1 MGRPFRECAVV
12 KAYDGNG
19 EFLEEDIVP
28 LASFRVSGSL
38 LLNSPTVRA
47 ARGIR
52 FISLRT
58 FDENGQR
65 TDNETFTFNRRGER
79 APIYRR
85 PDRSTIED
93 PDWV

>member
-38 LLNSPTVRA
+38 LLNSATVRA

-52 FISLRT
+52 FISFRI
-58 FDENGQR
+58 FDESGQR
-65 TDNETFTFNRRGER
+65 THYEPMTFNRRGEQ

-85 PDRSTIED
+85 PDRSIIED